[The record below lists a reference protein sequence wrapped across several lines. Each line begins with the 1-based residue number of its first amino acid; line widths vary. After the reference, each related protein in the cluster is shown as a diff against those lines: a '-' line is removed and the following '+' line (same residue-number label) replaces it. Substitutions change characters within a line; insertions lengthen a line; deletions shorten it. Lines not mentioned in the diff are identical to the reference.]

1 MIIVLIILTI
11 LAIILGFITL
21 DDYTITSGISFIG
34 AVILGIFDLIVVG
47 LIISYYC
54 NGLTAK
60 PKIKMYEEENI
71 RIEEKINTLVLNYME
86 YEGKTLKDF
95 KTDNSILLV
104 NLYPELK
111 SDKLVEEQ
119 IKIYNENN
127 KKIKEL
133 KEAEIDKR
141 IGKWLLYFG
150 GNK

>member
-71 RIEEKINTLVLNYME
+71 RIEEKINTFKVLSE
-86 YEGKTLKDF
+86 YNCTF
-95 KTDNSILLV
+95 I
-104 NLYPELK
+104 
-111 SDKLVEEQ
+111 
-119 IKIYNENN
+119 
-127 KKIKEL
+127 
-133 KEAEIDKR
+133 
-141 IGKWLLYFG
+141 
-150 GNK
+150 

>member
-1 MIIVLIILTI
+1 MIIVLIVLTI
-11 LAIILGFITL
+11 LAIYLGIITL
-21 DDYTITSGISFIG
+21 DDYEITSGVSFLG
-34 AVILGIFDLIVVG
+34 AVVLGIFDLIVVV
-47 LIISYYC
+47 IIIVYYT

-95 KTDNSILLV
+95 KTDNSMLLV

-133 KEAEIDKR
+133 KETEIDIR

>member
-11 LAIILGFITL
+11 LAIFLGLITS
-21 DDYTITSGISFIG
+21 DDYELTSMISFMG
-34 AVILGIFDLIVVG
+34 ALVLGIVDLIVVAM
-47 LIISYYC
+47 IIINYE

-95 KTDNSILLV
+95 KTDNSMLLV

-133 KEAEIDKR
+133 KEAEIDIR

-150 GNK
+150 GK